1 MTLKFRIF
9 VLICLLSFSETKI
22 FCADF
27 NGSDGNSSVDL
38 SNTDL
43 PSGKL
48 LAYQIPI
55 REQIGAPIL
64 DILRRGL
71 KSAIKEEADIVIL
84 DMDTPGGELGVT
96 LEIMEEIIENLEKFQ
111 GKIITY
117 VNDEAI
123 SAGAYIAIAS
133 SEIAFSPKSQIGAA
147 EAVSGGGG
155 NIDSSMKRKV
165 NSYLKAKIRN
175 YAGEHRYRSQVMS
188 AMMDANESLIIE
200 GDTLK
205 TESGSLIKKPGEL
218 LTLTGREAC
227 EKYGD
232 PPAPLLGFGVYDS
245 VEEILDDRYGQ
256 NNWVLKKLP

>member
-1 MTLKFRIF
+1 MTLKIRIF
-9 VLICLLSFSETKI
+9 ALICLLSFSETKI

-165 NSYLKAKIRN
+165 N
-175 YAGEHRYRSQVMS
+175 
-188 AMMDANESLIIE
+188 
-200 GDTLK
+200 
-205 TESGSLIKKPGEL
+205 
-218 LTLTGREAC
+218 
-227 EKYGD
+227 
-232 PPAPLLGFGVYDS
+232 
-245 VEEILDDRYGQ
+245 
-256 NNWVLKKLP
+256 